1 MQIKNNKIKNFN
13 RPFFIAEIG
22 INHNGDLKIAKKL
35 IDHAKIIGAD
45 AVKFQSF
52 RKQNMQLEKS
62 YKNQKADFKF
72 NKHTKSLED
81 IIDKI
86 TLSENDQKKLS
97 QYCKKKKDNFFFN
110 TIRLKI
116 CRFFE

>member
-62 YKNQKADFKF
+62 YKNLKADFKF

-97 QYCKKKKDNFFFN
+97 QYCKKK
-110 TIRLKI
+110 R
-116 CRFFE
+116 